1 MEKFVLILM
10 TSQKIVNFNNISRTF
25 LNGYHDGISSFI
37 WKYYIEVESGWKCS
51 ICGEVFNYGKTSGS
65 TTNTLKHLEW
75 EHGLIRPEI
84 SAKAIIMIGYF

>member
-1 MEKFVLILM
+1 MLIKKFKKILLKDNEWPFLEKFVLILM

-65 TTNTLKHLEW
+65 TLKK
-75 EHGLIRPEI
+75 
-84 SAKAIIMIGYF
+84 SM